1 LKLIKA
7 EVTKEFS
14 VKNIGV
20 FGSVARDE
28 QTDQSDIDLLVEFSR
43 PVGFI
48 TFMRLEKAGVTA
60 HHFTEAECQA
70 LFYSRRQIPL
80 GYLEKFERSIKAN
93 QIEHR
98 MEEQGLMALGLD
110 ELLHTSRARP
120 CLLYPSR
127 V

>member
-1 LKLIKA
+1 MESSRQDILLSLKLLKA

-20 FGSVARDE
+20 FGSFARNE

-48 TFMRLEKAGVTA
+48 TFIRLENFLSERLGKKVDLVTPDA
-60 HHFTEAECQA
+60 LKPVIRHDVLTEVI
-70 LFYSRRQIPL
+70 Y
-80 GYLEKFERSIKAN
+80 
-93 QIEHR
+93 
-98 MEEQGLMALGLD
+98 
-110 ELLHTSRARP
+110 
-120 CLLYPSR
+120 